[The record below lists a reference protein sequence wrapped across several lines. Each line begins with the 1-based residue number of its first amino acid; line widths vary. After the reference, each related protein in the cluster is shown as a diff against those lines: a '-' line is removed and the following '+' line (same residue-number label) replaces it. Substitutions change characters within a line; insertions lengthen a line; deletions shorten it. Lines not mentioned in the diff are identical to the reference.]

1 MSAPDSDKVFAGSVP
16 KIYETYLVPLI
27 FQPYA
32 TDLAKR
38 LAARPVK
45 QVLEIAAGTGVV
57 TRAMSASLRG
67 DASIVATDLNQ
78 AMLDQAM
85 ALGTQRPVEW
95 RQADAMQLLFPDGS
109 FDAVVCQFGVMFFPD
124 KAKAFA
130 EARRVLRPKGFFL
143 FNVWDQIGENEFA
156 DTVTTALESLFP
168 KDPPRF
174 LARTPHGYHHLPT
187 IERDLARGGFT
198 AAADVTTVSARSK
211 ASAPRDPAIAYC
223 QGTPLRNEIE
233 TRGAGRLG
241 EATDVAAAAIAK
253 RFGPGAVEGKI
264 QAHVISI
271 ER

>member
-1 MSAPDSDKVFAGSVP
+1 V
-16 KIYETYLVPLI
+16 
-27 FQPYA
+27 
-32 TDLAKR
+32 
-38 LAARPVK
+38 
-45 QVLEIAAGTGVV
+45 
-57 TRAMSASLRG
+57 
-67 DASIVATDLNQ
+67 
-78 AMLDQAM
+78 
-85 ALGTQRPVEW
+85 
-95 RQADAMQLLFPDGS
+95 
-109 FDAVVCQFGVMFFPD
+109 
-124 KAKAFA
+124 
-130 EARRVLRPKGFFL
+130 
-143 FNVWDQIGENEFA
+143 
-156 DTVTTALESLFP
+156 VTTALESLFP